1 MTKGIARR
9 LNLQTGLG
17 VSWSDNFKFQDGLIA
32 NRGQVIV
39 HEVGVSCT
47 CRSGDIR
54 DPVLGASGNIDCKN
68 CENGWLYRN
77 PRQIM
82 GLMSG
87 ISYQRQLSQEGFIS
101 PGDCVLSVS
110 PNLSKPPT
118 DFDRLTFTWPE
129 PLGDGQII
137 VRGASAERNS
147 ELAPNE
153 DLLHYAGAQLI
164 HLEDSNGHVYTDADL
179 YFDGRKLVWN
189 NPPTIRDRFV
199 IKYMGYISW
208 IVFSTPHARRDRD
221 KSLGSRI
228 ILRKSHMVN
237 LRTSLDVTPVDKV
250 RFGAAI
256 KA

>member
-1 MTKGIARR
+1 MPDD

-17 VSWSDNFKFQDGLIA
+17 VSWSDNFKFQDGIIA

-54 DPVLGASGNIDCKN
+54 DPVLGASGSIDCKN

-82 GLMSG
+82 GLMSS

-110 PNLSKPPT
+110 PNLDKPPT
-118 DFDRLTFTWPE
+118 DFDRITFTWPE

-137 VRGASAERNS
+137 VRGASAERDS
-147 ELAPNE
+147 KLAPNE

-164 HLEDSNGHVYTDADL
+164 HCEDSNGTHL
-179 YFDGRKLVWN
+179 HRCRPL
-189 NPPTIRDRFV
+189 
-199 IKYMGYISW
+199 
-208 IVFSTPHARRDRD
+208 
-221 KSLGSRI
+221 L
-228 ILRKSHMVN
+228 
-237 LRTSLDVTPVDKV
+237 
-250 RFGAAI
+250 
-256 KA
+256 

>member
-17 VSWSDNFKFQDGLIA
+17 VSWSDNFKSQDGLIA

-47 CRSGDIR
+47 CRSGDLR
-54 DPVLGASGNIDCKN
+54 DAVLGASGNMNCTK
-68 CENGWLYRN
+68 CENGWLYKN

-87 ISYQRQLSQEGFIS
+87 ISYQRQLNEEGFVS

-110 PNLSKPPT
+110 PNLGSPPT
-118 DFDRLTFTWPE
+118 DFDRITFTWPE
-129 PLGDGQII
+129 PLGDGQIVI
-137 VRGASAERNS
+137 RGADAARNP
-147 ELAPNE
+147 LLNANE
-153 DLLHYAGAQLI
+153 DLLNYAGAKLI
-164 HLEDSNGHVYTDADL
+164 YCEDEGGREYTDADF
-179 YFDGRKLVWN
+179 YFEGRKIVWN
-189 NPPTIRDRFV
+189 NPPIINTRYT
-199 IKYMGYISW
+199 IKYEGYVSW
-208 IVFSTPHARRDRD
+208 IVFSTPHSRRDRD
-221 KSLGSRI
+221 ISLGSRI

-237 LRTSLDVTPVDKV
+237 LRTSLDITPVDKV
-250 RFGAAI
+250 KFGASV